1 MNSKM
6 KQLGNRRK
14 KKWKCWLANMETRK
28 NKKTYGNFFS
38 KLIIKAH
45 MAKKKKPTQK
55 FMCV

>member
-1 MNSKM
+1 MLTG
-6 KQLGNRRK
+6 QYGNK
-14 KKWKCWLANMETRK
+14 KEQ
-28 NKKTYGNFFS
+28 KTYGNFFS